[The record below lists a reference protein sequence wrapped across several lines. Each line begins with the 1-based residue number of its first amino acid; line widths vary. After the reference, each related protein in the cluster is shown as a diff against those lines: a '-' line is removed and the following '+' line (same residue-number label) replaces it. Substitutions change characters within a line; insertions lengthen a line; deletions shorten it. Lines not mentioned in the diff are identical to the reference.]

1 MEAAVKL
8 KKSSI
13 APRKMRLVADLIR
26 GLSTTKAFGLLKH
39 EPKNCAIHL
48 EKLLLA
54 AIASWQNKNP
64 QLELAPADLHIKTI
78 QVDSAGM
85 LKRIKPAPQGRAYR
99 IRKRSSHV
107 TLVVDSRDSTDTD
120 NYTPANRHTTPKTKL
135 LTHGTKS

>member
-8 KKSSI
+8 KKSPI

-26 GLSTTKAFGLLKH
+26 GLSTSKAFALLKH

-54 AIASWQNKNP
+54 AIASWQDKNP
-64 QLELAPADLHIKTI
+64 ELELAPADLHIKTI

-107 TLVVDSRDSTDTD
+107 TLVVDTLDKTDLYK
-120 NYTPANRHTTPKTKL
+120 YTLNKL
-135 LTHGTKS
+135 NTILKLQPPTHGTKS